1 MLKLFGKKLGKYQF
15 SLNPH
20 KIEHITPVKDNKN
33 KIMLKHKIA
42 IFKNSDLNEVI
53 LMKKL
58 KKHFSLII
66 FSRKIQSLNKIIII
80 NNWIKD
86 KLEATKNESISE
98 DWKICK
104 ILTDRVD
111 GVDGAKS
118 NDISTTDDENA
129 MIMKITSLIFL

>member
-1 MLKLFGKKLGKYQF
+1 MFKLFGKKLGKYQF

-53 LMKKL
+53 LMKIL

-80 NNWIKD
+80 NN
-86 KLEATKNESISE
+86 
-98 DWKICK
+98 
-104 ILTDRVD
+104 
-111 GVDGAKS
+111 
-118 NDISTTDDENA
+118 
-129 MIMKITSLIFL
+129 

>member
-1 MLKLFGKKLGKYQF
+1 MFKSFGKKLGKYQF

-20 KIEHITPVKDNKN
+20 KIEHIIPVKDNKN
-33 KIMLKHKIA
+33 NIILKNKIA
-42 IFKNSDLNEVI
+42 NFKNSDLNEVI
-53 LMKKL
+53 LIKKL

-66 FSRKIQSLNKIIII
+66 FSKTIQTASKIIII

-86 KLEATKNESISE
+86 KLEAMKNESMSE

-129 MIMKITSLIFL
+129 MIIKITSLIFL

>member
-1 MLKLFGKKLGKYQF
+1 MFKLFGKKLGKYQF
-15 SLNPH
+15 SLKPH
-20 KIEHITPVKDNKN
+20 KIEHIIPVKDNKN
-33 KIMLKHKIA
+33 KIMLKHKIEN
-42 IFKNSDLNEVI
+42 FKNSDLNEVI
-53 LMKKL
+53 LIKKL
-58 KKHFSLII
+58 KKHFDLII
-66 FSRKIQSLNKIIII
+66 FSKKLQTASKTIII

-86 KLEATKNESISE
+86 KLEAMKNESMSE

-129 MIMKITSLIFL
+129 MIIKITSLIFL

>member
-1 MLKLFGKKLGKYQF
+1 MFKSFGKKLGKYQF

-20 KIEHITPVKDNKN
+20 KIEHIIPVKDNKN
-33 KIMLKHKIA
+33 NIILKNKIA
-42 IFKNSDLNEVI
+42 NFKNSDLNEVI
-53 LMKKL
+53 LIKKL

-66 FSRKIQSLNKIIII
+66 FSKTIQTASKIIII

-86 KLEATKNESISE
+86 KLEAMKNESMSE
-98 DWKICK
+98 DWKVCK

-129 MIMKITSLIFL
+129 MIIKTTSLIFL

>member
-1 MLKLFGKKLGKYQF
+1 MFKSFGNKLGKYQF
-15 SLNPH
+15 WLNPH
-20 KIEHITPVKDNKN
+20 KIEHTIPIKDNKN
-33 KIMLKHKIA
+33 NIILKNKIA
-42 IFKNSDLNEVI
+42 NFKNSDLNEVI
-53 LMKKL
+53 LIKKL

-66 FSRKIQSLNKIIII
+66 FSKTIQTASKIIII

-86 KLEATKNESISE
+86 KLEATKNEFISE
-98 DWKICK
+98 DWKVCK

-129 MIMKITSLIFL
+129 MIIKITSLIFL

>member
-1 MLKLFGKKLGKYQF
+1 MF
-15 SLNPH
+15 
-20 KIEHITPVKDNKN
+20 
-33 KIMLKHKIA
+33 KHKITK
-42 IFKNSDLNEVI
+42 FKNSVLNEVI
-53 LMKKL
+53 FIKKL
-58 KKHFSLII
+58 YKDFSLII
-66 FSRKIQSLNKIIII
+66 FSKKIQTLNKIIII

-86 KLEATKNESISE
+86 KLEAMKNESMSE

-129 MIMKITSLIFL
+129 MIIKITSLIFL

>member
-1 MLKLFGKKLGKYQF
+1 MFKLFGKKLGKYQF

-86 KLEATKNESISE
+86 KLEAMKNESMSE
-98 DWKICK
+98 DWKVCK
-104 ILTDRVD
+104 ILTDRVE

>member
-1 MLKLFGKKLGKYQF
+1 MFKSFGKKLGKYQF

-20 KIEHITPVKDNKN
+20 KIEHIIPVKDNKN
-33 KIMLKHKIA
+33 NIILKNKIA
-42 IFKNSDLNEVI
+42 NFKNSDLNEVI
-53 LMKKL
+53 LIKKL

-66 FSRKIQSLNKIIII
+66 FSKTIQTASKIIII

-86 KLEATKNESISE
+86 KLEAMKNESMSE
-98 DWKICK
+98 DWKVCK

-129 MIMKITSLIFL
+129 MIIKITSLIFL

>member
-1 MLKLFGKKLGKYQF
+1 MFKSFGKKLGKYQF
-15 SLNPH
+15 WLTPH
-20 KIEHITPVKDNKN
+20 KIEHTIPIKDNKN
-33 KIMLKHKIA
+33 NIILKNKIA
-42 IFKNSDLNEVI
+42 NFKNSDLNEVI
-53 LMKKL
+53 LIKKL

-66 FSRKIQSLNKIIII
+66 FSKTIQTASKIIII

-86 KLEATKNESISE
+86 KLEAMKNESMSE
-98 DWKICK
+98 DWKVCK

-129 MIMKITSLIFL
+129 MIIKITSLIFL